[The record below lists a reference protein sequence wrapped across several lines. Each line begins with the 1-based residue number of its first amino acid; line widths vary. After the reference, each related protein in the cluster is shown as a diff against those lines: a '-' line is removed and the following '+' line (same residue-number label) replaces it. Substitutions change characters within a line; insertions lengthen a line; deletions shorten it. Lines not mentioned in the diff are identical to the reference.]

1 MKKNLL
7 LLLAIGAL
15 LATAC
20 KTKTSPAVL
29 KTDVP
34 ARPAGQE
41 NVIGLRTEP
50 LETVRIGVVGLGM
63 RGGDAVERLTY
74 VPGAVV
80 TALCDVVPERVA
92 ESQAVLAK
100 RGMPA
105 AKEYTGAEDAYKALC
120 QQEDLSTPPSKC
132 PPRAPWRTSGP
143 SSTPP
148 SARASTAS
156 CWRTAAMTSSS

>member
-1 MKKNLL
+1 MKKPLL
-7 LLLAIGAL
+7 LLFAAVAILAP
-15 LATAC
+15 AC
-20 KTKTSPAVL
+20 KQKTVTSIL

-74 VPGAVV
+74 VPGAVI

-105 AKEYTGAEDAYKALC
+105 
-120 QQEDLSTPPSKC
+120 PPA
-132 PPRAPWRTSGP
+132 RWRTSGP
-143 SSTPP
+143 
-148 SARASTAS
+148 
-156 CWRTAAMTSSS
+156 W

>member
-1 MKKNLL
+1 MKNHIL
-7 LLLAIGAL
+7 LLLAVGAL

-20 KTKTSPAVL
+20 MTKNTPTVL
-29 KTDVP
+29 QTDVP
-34 ARPAGQE
+34 VRPAGQE
-41 NVIGLRTEP
+41 NVIGLTTEP

-63 RGGDAVERLTY
+63 RGSDAVERLTY

-105 AKEYTGAEDAYKALC
+105 A
-120 QQEDLSTPPSKC
+120 
-132 PPRAPWRTSGP
+132 
-143 SSTPP
+143 
-148 SARASTAS
+148 
-156 CWRTAAMTSSS
+156 